1 MRSRQPGRGASG
13 LRPPG
18 LGRTIGCCKGRLML
32 RKLTAGEAPMFH
44 VDWQALWTALIRL
57 DWQAMWLNLIAFGV
71 TDTTAHPVT
80 WVEKIVRPV
89 IVYLLLVTLL
99 RRGGK
104 RILAQLNPFD
114 FVVLLT
120 LSNTVQNAIIGND
133 TSLTGGA
140 LGAIALLT
148 VNAVLVRIY
157 YRGPDIQHL
166 SKADR
171 DICLI
176 QSGHLQMDE
185 MRRLRIN
192 AGDLTAKAHERG
204 FDSLDEVHTAVL
216 YPNGTIYFKGKPEMS
231 DATYYGQV
239 IQRLDALS
247 AA

>member
-1 MRSRQPGRGASG
+1 
-13 LRPPG
+13 
-18 LGRTIGCCKGRLML
+18 
-32 RKLTAGEAPMFH
+32 MFH
-44 VDWQALWTALIRL
+44 IDWQALWSTFVHL
-57 DWQAMWLNLIAFGV
+57 DWRALWSNLVHFGAP
-71 TDTTAHPVT
+71 DTAAHPVS
-80 WVEKIVRPV
+80 WVEKVVRPV
-89 IVYLLLVTLL
+89 VVYLLLVFLL
-99 RRGGK
+99 RGGGK

-140 LGAIALLT
+140 LGAVALLT
-148 VNAVLVRIY
+148 VNAILVRIY

-176 QSGHLQMDE
+176 DRGRLQADE

-192 AGDLTAKAHERG
+192 AGELTAKAHERG
-204 FDSLDEVHTAVL
+204 FDSLDEVNTAVL
-216 YPNGTIYFKGKPEMS
+216 YPNGTIYFRGKPEMS
-231 DATYYGQV
+231 DTSYYEQV

-247 AA
+247 AQVAALRR